1 VPKSVSSTVALASR
15 TQASAGTKET
25 NRNKIP
31 EISDAPLTEQ
41 TIVVV
46 ALFPFAGRGWM
57 QKKPFER
64 VFQTL
69 RASFCR
75 FRLGLVIRLFILLL
89 VGGLILVVDYEWD
102 FLVGSSA
109 LQSTNDAYLQ
119 ADTTPLAAKVPGAT
133 AIPDNY
139 YNWLG

>member
-1 VPKSVSSTVALASR
+1 
-15 TQASAGTKET
+15 
-25 NRNKIP
+25 
-31 EISDAPLTEQ
+31 
-41 TIVVV
+41 
-46 ALFPFAGRGWM
+46 
-57 QKKPFER
+57 
-64 VFQTL
+64 
-69 RASFCR
+69 
-75 FRLGLVIRLFILLL
+75 
-89 VGGLILVVDYEWD
+89 LILVVAYEWD

>member
-1 VPKSVSSTVALASR
+1 MDSVSAQGIKAMPKGL
-15 TQASAGTKET
+15 SA
-25 NRNKIP
+25 
-31 EISDAPLTEQ
+31 
-41 TIVVV
+41 
-46 ALFPFAGRGWM
+46 
-57 QKKPFER
+57 
-64 VFQTL
+64 
-69 RASFCR
+69 R

-89 VGGLILVVDYEWD
+89 VGGLILVVAFEWD